1 VTATLSTPR
10 PSLWPASIHWS
21 TFPKNNSSQ
30 EVRYGTHNGYV
41 CAITTAT
48 KTAVS
53 QGFLL
58 PSAATALI
66 GDAQA
71 SNVLSGVS
79 ASPADQARA
88 ASLCSGQ

>member
-21 TFPKNNSSQ
+21 TFPKNKSPR
-30 EVRYGTHNGYV
+30 EVRYGTHNGY
-41 CAITTAT
+41 CLRHHHRDENGRLA
-48 KTAVS
+48 
-53 QGFLL
+53 GFLL
-58 PSAATALI
+58 PSTATALI

-71 SNVLSGVS
+71 SNVLSSVS